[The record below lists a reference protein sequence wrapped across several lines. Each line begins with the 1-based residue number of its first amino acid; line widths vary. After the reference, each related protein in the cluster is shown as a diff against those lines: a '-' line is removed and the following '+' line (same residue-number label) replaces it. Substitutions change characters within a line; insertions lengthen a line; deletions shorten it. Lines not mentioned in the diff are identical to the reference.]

1 MADNYNDYEK
11 LADSVGMPAGMD
23 NRIVSSIKQ
32 EYRKNRPRR
41 NRPAMRVAVLL
52 IVMVAA
58 TDFMTGGALIFNRLR
73 ASTQSGQISITDD
86 TVYLGN
92 YSVNYIPDG
101 FRQVIAYDNK
111 DSVEFQ
117 KDEAHIFVILLDDET
132 EIAGFSDYSQIE
144 INGKDALLREKELN
158 GMKETSLIVNFVD
171 AIINIRGNL
180 SSEEAIKISKN
191 IIPVS

>member
-23 NRIVSSIKQ
+23 GRIIGSIKQ
-32 EYRKNRPRR
+32 EYHKNRTRR
-41 NRPAMRVAVLL
+41 SRSAIRVAVLL
-52 IVMVAA
+52 IIMVAA
-58 TDFMTGGALIFNRLR
+58 TDFMTGGALIFNRIR
-73 ASTQSGQISITDD
+73 TSTQNGQITIMDN

-92 YSVNYIPDG
+92 YSVNYIPEG

-117 KDEAHIFVILLDDET
+117 KDEAHIFLILLDDET
-132 EIAGFSDYSQIE
+132 EIAGFSDYNQIE

-158 GMKETSLIVNFVD
+158 GTKETSLIVNFAD